1 VLKSNKMRSLVIIP
15 ARLNSTRFPGKP
27 LININGKTMIQRVYE
42 QVKKCK
48 EITDIIIATDDTK
61 IYDHVKSF
69 NGSVIMTLE
78 THISGTDR
86 CNEVVKKVKKKYD
99 IIVNVQG
106 DEPIINPKQI
116 SNIINCFEE
125 SSNEIV
131 TLAKKISLNKIIEDP
146 NTVKVSFNKKMIAT
160 SFYRTQQKIQKNS
173 YKHIGIYGFTSEIL
187 SQICKL
193 PYSENEVKNKLE
205 QLRWL
210 DNGYQ
215 IKIAKTDFDS
225 IAIDTKKDLNN
236 LLENYSNQLS

>member
-1 VLKSNKMRSLVIIP
+1 MRSLVIIP
-15 ARLNSTRFPGKP
+15 ARLNSTRFPEKP

-48 EITDIIIATDDTK
+48 AATDIIIATDDTK

-116 SNIINCFEE
+116 SNIINCFED

-131 TLAKKISLNKIIEDP
+131 TLAKKISSNKIIEDP
-146 NTVKVSFNKKMIAT
+146 NTVKVDFNEEMIAT
-160 SFYRTQQKIQKNS
+160 KFYRKYEKQIKPV
-173 YKHIGIYGFTSEIL
+173 YKHIGIYGFRTEIL
-187 SQICKL
+187 SQICNL
-193 PYSENEVKNKLE
+193 PISKNEVKYKLE

-210 DNGYQ
+210 DNGYK
-215 IKIAKTDFDS
+215 IKIAKTDFES
-225 IAIDTKKDLNN
+225 IAIDTKSDLKN
-236 LLENYSNQLS
+236 LLDNYSHQLL